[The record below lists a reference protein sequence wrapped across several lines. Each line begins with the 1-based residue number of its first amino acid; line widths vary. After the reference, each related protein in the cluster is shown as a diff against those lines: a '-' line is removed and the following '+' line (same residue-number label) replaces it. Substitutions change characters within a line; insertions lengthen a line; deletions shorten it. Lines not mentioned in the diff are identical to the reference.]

1 MSDFFINTDLIGIE
15 VSDGNYYGNLLQVR
29 RGVMRMKQ
37 EMTDVDKKR
46 LSTLLT
52 SVITETSVTF
62 KQMFAVFLMEMSM
75 TIQPLF
81 QEYSTRQLLL
91 LSIVFGWPLLYHLR
105 MITTTS

>member
-81 QEYSTRQLLL
+81 QGYLTRQLLL
-91 LSIVFGWPLLYHLR
+91 LSIVFGWPLLCHLR
-105 MITTTS
+105 IITTS